1 MLKVCNLVK
10 WFGNFC
16 ALDNVSF
23 EVKRGEVFGLLGT
36 NGAGKTTT
44 MRICTTLLQPSCGK
58 VLLDGVDIFQDPINT
73 KKRIGYVPET
83 PYFYQKLTGRELLLF
98 LGRVR
103 GLESTEERI
112 EDLACTFEFEGLD
125 TEIGAYSKGMMQRLS
140 IMTALLHSPALLVLD
155 EPTSGLDP
163 RQGSIVKRLIR
174 EEREKGKAVFL
185 STHITANA
193 EEVCDRIGII
203 HRGRILA
210 LGSVDEVKKRANATT
225 LEEAFVRIVEGA

>member
-1 MLKVCNLVK
+1 M
-10 WFGNFC
+10 
-16 ALDNVSF
+16 
-23 EVKRGEVFGLLGT
+23 
-36 NGAGKTTT
+36 
-44 MRICTTLLQPSCGK
+44 
-58 VLLDGVDIFQDPINT
+58 
-73 KKRIGYVPET
+73 PET